1 MKKECPFFLQTFIAL
16 TALYMLPVYGAEP
29 LQFDCHRT
37 ERGYS
42 EDYVLA
48 VVPASRTQL
57 KPKVYLDGRDLDQ
70 SDAGGHQEVKSVVVT
85 PPSILIAIDAKF
97 DPETVEGVVYSAGAA
112 ATQITLNRTTGVL
125 KKIET
130 IKGGILGAT
139 VGEGTK
145 TYEEQCS
152 PSKLN

>member
-1 MKKECPFFLQTFIAL
+1 MLIKRFYFSLYLFFCLAPL
-16 TALYMLPVYGAEP
+16 LAHGSEP

-37 ERGYS
+37 ERNYA
-42 EDYVLA
+42 EDYVLV
-48 VVPASRTQL
+48 VVPASKTQS

-70 SDAGGHQEVKSVVVT
+70 SDAGGHQEVKSVVIT
-85 PPSILIAIDAKF
+85 SPLILIAIDAKF
-97 DPETVEGVVYSAGAA
+97 DSETVEGVLYPAGTA
-112 ATQITLNRTTGVL
+112 ATQITLNRSTGVL

-139 VGEGTK
+139 LGEGTK
-145 TYEEQCS
+145 IYEEKCV

>member
-1 MKKECPFFLQTFIAL
+1 MKRVYFSFFAIFGL
-16 TALYMLPVYGAEP
+16 LPLLSEGSEP

-37 ERGYS
+37 ERGYF
-42 EDYVLA
+42 EDYVLV
-48 VVPASRTQL
+48 VVPASKTQL
-57 KPKVYLDGRDLDQ
+57 KPKVYVDGRDLDQ
-70 SDAGGHQEVKSVVVT
+70 SDSGGHQEVKSVVLT
-85 PPSILIAIDAKF
+85 SPSILITIDAKF
-97 DPETVEGVVYSAGAA
+97 DPEMVEGVQYLAGTA
-112 ATQITLNRTTGVL
+112 ATQITLNRTTGML